1 MAEAMLRVDQHPDY
15 DLLLSVH
22 DEEIA
27 EIDED
32 KVPDEKAAVKEF
44 EKMMEE
50 LPIWAEG
57 CPVDAEGWM
66 GVRYRK

>member
-1 MAEAMLRVDQHPDY
+1 MLRVDQHPDY

-27 EIDED
+27 EINEEL
-32 KVPDEKAAVKEF
+32 VHEGSVREF

-50 LPIWAEG
+50 LPVWATG

-66 GVRYRK
+66 GDRYRK